1 MSTTFFVS
9 DTHFGHQNILE
20 YMPQRKTLGATLEEH
35 NESLVENWNSVVSV
49 SDTVWHLG
57 DVVFG
62 PATNHTYVGRLKGI
76 KKLVMGNHDRLKYIG
91 HYFADVFGVFYWK
104 GEGVLS
110 HVPLHECQVG
120 QSKRFKYNLH
130 GHLHGIEV
138 QSIESSLSYT
148 KDPNGEYLEDY
159 TTWPNPM
166 YYNCC
171 IDNIGFFPKPW
182 DEIKSDLRNRGV
194 L

>member
-1 MSTTFFVS
+1 MTVFFVS

-20 YMPQRKTLGATLEEH
+20 YIPLRKILGATLEEH
-35 NESLVENWNSVVSV
+35 NEKLVENWNSVVKDT
-49 SDTVWHLG
+49 DTVWHLG

-62 PATNHTYVGRLKGI
+62 PATNHPYVGRLNGI
-76 KKLVMGNHDRLKYIG
+76 KKLVMGNHDRLKYIIP
-91 HYFADVFGVFYWK
+91 YFADVFGVFYWK

-120 QSKRFKYNLH
+120 QGKRFKYNLH
-130 GHLHGIEV
+130 GHLHGSTVTGLYEP
-138 QSIESSLSYT
+138 
-148 KDPNGEYLEDY
+148 KRDPLLDPVLVPLEERD
-159 TTWPNPM
+159 NPL

>member
-1 MSTTFFVS
+1 MTTFFVS

-20 YMPQRKTLGATLEEH
+20 YMPERRSLGDTLEEH
-35 NESLVENWNSVVSV
+35 NEKLVENWNSVVTSK
-49 SDTVWHLG
+49 DTVWHLG

-62 PATNHTYVGRLKGI
+62 PATNHHYLARLNGT
-76 KKLVMGNHDRLKYIG
+76 KKLVMGNHDRLKYIAP
-91 HYFADVFGVFYWK
+91 YFSDVFGVFYWK

-120 QSKRFKYNLH
+120 KDKRFKYNLH
-130 GHLHGIEV
+130 GHLHGTEV
-138 QSIESSLSYT
+138 PRRVTPEDSEWCIFDEKKDSL
-148 KDPNGEYLEDY
+148 
-159 TTWPNPM
+159 

-182 DEIKSDLRNRGV
+182 DEIKKDLRERGV

>member
-1 MSTTFFVS
+1 MSTTFFVA
-9 DTHFGHQNILE
+9 DTHFGHSNILE
-20 YMPQRKTLGATLEEH
+20 YMPLRKTLGATLEEH
-35 NESLVENWNSVVSV
+35 NEKLVENWNSVVKDT
-49 SDTVWHLG
+49 DTVWHLG

-120 QSKRFKYNLH
+120 KDKRFKYNLH
-130 GHLHGIEV
+130 GHLHGEEV
-138 QSIESSLSYT
+138 TYVNDGAESQYQDLY
-148 KDPNGEYLEDY
+148 
-159 TTWPNPM
+159 

-171 IDNIGFFPKPW
+171 IDNIGYQPKPW
-182 DEIKSDLRNRGV
+182 EEIKSDLRNRGV
-194 L
+194 LQ